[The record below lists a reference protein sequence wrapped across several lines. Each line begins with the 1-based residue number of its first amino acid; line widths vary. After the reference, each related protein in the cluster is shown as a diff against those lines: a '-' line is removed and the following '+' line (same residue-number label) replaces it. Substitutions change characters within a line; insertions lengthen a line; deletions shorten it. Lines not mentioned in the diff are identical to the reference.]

1 MDPEQR
7 FGTADWLSSGN
18 HVVDSSYSELW
29 TGSWHTQFRCK
40 ICLDAIG
47 LQADISTCDIWA
59 SGMPKGEIRGENA
72 ILAHTDIG
80 QQFLIETVRL
90 DYLKTAPLT
99 LDAVSDSQ
107 PHHVA
112 LRQSFATRIAAT
124 IEAGRGALAYEVLAA
139 EALTAQMSDN
149 IIATTRQG
157 TLSRLTTRQGDEP
170 VEFDGFD

>member
-1 MDPEQR
+1 
-7 FGTADWLSSGN
+7 
-18 HVVDSSYSELW
+18 
-29 TGSWHTQFRCK
+29 
-40 ICLDAIG
+40 
-47 LQADISTCDIWA
+47 
-59 SGMPKGEIRGENA
+59 MPKGETRGENA

-157 TLSRLTTRQGDEP
+157 TLSRLTTRQGDES

>member
-7 FGTADWLSSGN
+7 CGTADRLSSGD
-18 HVVDSSYSELW
+18 HVVDSSYSELC
-29 TGSWHTQFRCK
+29 TGSWQTQFRCK
-40 ICLDAIG
+40 ICSDGIS
-47 LQADISTCDIWA
+47 LQADISTGEIWA
-59 SGMPKGEIRGENA
+59 SGMPKGETRGENA

-90 DYLKTAPLT
+90 GYLKTAPLT

-124 IEAGRGALAYEVLAA
+124 IEAGRGAPAYEALAA
-139 EALTAQMSDN
+139 EALTAQLSDD
-149 IIATTRQG
+149 IIAKASCRA
-157 TLSRLTTRQGDEP
+157 
-170 VEFDGFD
+170 

>member
-1 MDPEQR
+1 
-7 FGTADWLSSGN
+7 
-18 HVVDSSYSELW
+18 
-29 TGSWHTQFRCK
+29 
-40 ICLDAIG
+40 
-47 LQADISTCDIWA
+47 
-59 SGMPKGEIRGENA
+59 MPKGETRDDNA
-72 ILAHTDIG
+72 ILAHKDIG
-80 QQFLIETVRL
+80 QQFLIEAVRL
-90 DYLKTAPLT
+90 GYLKTAPLT

-124 IEAGRGALAYEVLAA
+124 TKAGRGAPAYQALVA
-139 EALTAQMSDN
+139 EALTAQLSDD

>member
-1 MDPEQR
+1 
-7 FGTADWLSSGN
+7 
-18 HVVDSSYSELW
+18 
-29 TGSWHTQFRCK
+29 
-40 ICLDAIG
+40 

-59 SGMPKGEIRGENA
+59 SGMPKGETRGENA

-124 IEAGRGALAYEVLAA
+124 IEAGRGAPAYEALAA
-139 EALTAQMSDN
+139 EALTAQLSVRRYN
-149 IIATTRQG
+149 RQG
-157 TLSRLTTRQGDEP
+157 TLSRLTTGHGDES

>member
-1 MDPEQR
+1 M
-7 FGTADWLSSGN
+7 
-18 HVVDSSYSELW
+18 VDGSYSELW

-124 IEAGRGALAYEVLAA
+124 IEAGRGAPAYEVLAA
-139 EALTAQMSDN
+139 QVSDN

>member
-1 MDPEQR
+1 
-7 FGTADWLSSGN
+7 
-18 HVVDSSYSELW
+18 
-29 TGSWHTQFRCK
+29 
-40 ICLDAIG
+40 
-47 LQADISTCDIWA
+47 
-59 SGMPKGEIRGENA
+59 MPKGETRGENA

-124 IEAGRGALAYEVLAA
+124 TKAGRGAPAYQALVA
-139 EALTAQMSDN
+139 EALTAQLSDD